1 LLARIIAT
9 TENLTPVDLELA
21 ACQLECLMAHRFGA
35 RSQRRRRRAV
45 SDIDIWRLVF
55 DRCTGNLVVR
65 HQWETDR
72 YSGVDDFGIVEFL
85 VEQGAAQSALLTLL
99 FDEATVAA

>member
-1 LLARIIAT
+1 MAT
-9 TENLTPVDLELA
+9 IERQFYLSWRGPD
-21 ACQLECLMAHRFGA
+21 
-35 RSQRRRRRAV
+35 V

-72 YSGVDDFGIVEFL
+72 HSGLDDFGIAEFL

-99 FDEATVAA
+99 FDAADHYQSGPQRDDLPGARRVLGSRITYL